1 MFMCVYVYATCVWVD
16 TPGGQKMAL
25 DLMQLQLQAAVGVDS
40 VNWTQALSKSSRY
53 SSPLSHF
60 SRAECPNLIFKTL

>member
-40 VNWTQALSKSSRY
+40 VN
-53 SSPLSHF
+53 
-60 SRAECPNLIFKTL
+60 